1 MIAPVNQPLTPDQL
15 LARLAETGIAAVT
28 HRHPPLFTVAESK
41 ALRGSLPGGHIKNL
55 FLRDKK
61 KAMWLV
67 TVLEDQKIDLKA
79 LGRRLGAKGHISFG
93 SAARLA
99 AALGVAPGSVTPFA
113 VINDSAG
120 VVSMVLDKA
129 VLDHDPVNAHPLT
142 NEATTAIAP
151 GDLLAFLEACG
162 HAPLILDFADGG

>member
-1 MIAPVNQPLTPDQL
+1 MTAPVTPMLTPDQL
-15 LARLAETGIAAVT
+15 LAHLAETGIAAVT

-41 ALRGSLPGGHIKNL
+41 ALRGDLPGGHIKNL

-61 KAMWLV
+61 KNMWLV
-67 TVLEDQKIDLKA
+67 TVLEDRKIDLKA
-79 LGRRLGAKGHISFG
+79 LGRRLGAKGNISFG
-93 SAARLA
+93 SAERLA
-99 AALGVAPGSVTPFA
+99 AALGVTPGSVTPFA

-162 HAPLILDFADGG
+162 HAPLILDFEDGG